1 MQESR
6 AWPMKRV
13 VLASGNA
20 GKLREMSALLA
31 PLGFELVNQS
41 TLGVHS
47 VEETGTTFMENALL
61 KARHAAWKA
70 KLPAISDDSG
80 IEVDALDGRP
90 GVYSA
95 RFAGENASDQE
106 NNRKL
111 LTELH
116 DVPAEFRQARY
127 HCVIVFVRDANDPDP
142 VFVHGTWEGQVATE
156 PHGSG
161 GFGYDPIFVP
171 AGMHNTAAQL
181 TPDKKNELSHRAQAL
196 RALVAVLQE
205 KGLAF
210 GRTEQ
215 SE

>member
-1 MQESR
+1 MQ
-6 AWPMKRV
+6 RV
-13 VLASGNA
+13 VLASSNA

-41 TLGVHS
+41 SLGIHP

-61 KARHAAWKA
+61 KARHAARKA
-70 KLPAISDDSG
+70 QLPAISDDSG

-142 VFVHGTWEGQVATE
+142 VLAHGTWEGRVATE

-171 AGMHNTAAQL
+171 AGMHSSAAQL
-181 TPDKKNELSHRAQAL
+181 TPDQKNGLSHRAQAL

-205 KGLAF
+205 KGLPAE
-210 GRTEQ
+210 GLNNRND
-215 SE
+215 

>member
-1 MQESR
+1 
-6 AWPMKRV
+6 MKRV
-13 VLASGNA
+13 VLASSNA

-41 TLGVHS
+41 SLSVHPI
-47 VEETGTTFMENALL
+47 EETGTTFMENALL
-61 KARHAAWKA
+61 KARHAARKA

-111 LTELH
+111 LAELH

-142 VFVHGTWEGQVATE
+142 VFAHGTWEGQIATE
-156 PHGSG
+156 PRGTG

-171 AGMHNTAAQL
+171 AGLHRTAAQL
-181 TPDKKNELSHRAQAL
+181 EPADKNEHSHRAQAL
-196 RALVAVLQE
+196 RALVAVLEE
-205 KGLAF
+205 KGL
-210 GRTEQ
+210 TLK
-215 SE
+215 